1 MWPPRICSSPLSQ
14 SLLRAFVLPCNCI
27 GKRKPLTKNT
37 NHSENN
43 MNEIAKVI
51 GESLQGMKGP
61 EVMLVIASVLAMPVF
76 LYILVMAA
84 VNEVK
89 KRRNK

>member
-14 SLLRAFVLPCNCI
+14 SLLHAFVLPCNCI

-37 NHSENN
+37 NQENN

-76 LYILVMAA
+76 LHILVMEA

-89 KRRNK
+89 KRRNRK